1 MKNEI
6 IKQIDLQSK
15 FNNITV
21 DTLDK
26 VVGAL
31 DQIQSDLSN
40 LASMVNKL
48 ESMNDSI
55 SSDISDLASTVNSL
69 ENNLS

>member
-1 MKNEI
+1 MKNVI
-6 IKQIDLQSK
+6 MKQIDLQSK
-15 FNNITV
+15 FNNVTV
-21 DTLDK
+21 DTLGN
-26 VVGAL
+26 VLTAL

-40 LASMVNKL
+40 LAAMVDKL